1 MMRAAQV
8 LRDWGRP
15 YGSTSEVSTKSGH
28 WGCNPAKHVYYM
40 YTMYT
45 FEICIEI
52 HRIYLHTWLYMLM
65 YTHKVR
71 HAPSL
76 VHVPKTSPTR
86 MNKWGKNCTWLLL
99 SVPDRG
105 LHKIRKDMWHFSYCK
120 FCKLCTWSFQSEE
133 FSSLFALL
141 HYLHYSH
148 FLRQNSTIL
157 RKIELSWTIHIPL
170 PSPSSGSFPPKCGV
184 HSIVLHCYTMS
195 EIILNWTWYIPKL
208 Q

>member
-1 MMRAAQV
+1 
-8 LRDWGRP
+8 
-15 YGSTSEVSTKSGH
+15 
-28 WGCNPAKHVYYM
+28 
-40 YTMYT
+40 
-45 FEICIEI
+45 
-52 HRIYLHTWLYMLM
+52 MLM
-65 YTHKVR
+65 YTHKVW
-71 HAPSL
+71 HVSSL
-76 VHVPKTSPTR
+76 LHVPKTSPTR

-105 LHKIRKDMWHFSYCK
+105 LHEIRKDMWHFNYCK

-157 RKIELSWTIHIPL
+157 TKNWTIHIPL
-170 PSPSSGSFPPKCGV
+170 PSPSSGSPSPKCGV

-208 Q
+208 QWNKQSSNQHACRIMQNQGVTLLPDHLISQSPLQTLRHFFVSCTPRSRNGKFGWG

>member
-1 MMRAAQV
+1 MGVHLKFLQSPAIEAATLQSM
-8 LRDWGRP
+8 
-15 YGSTSEVSTKSGH
+15 YTTCIH
-28 WGCNPAKHVYYM
+28 M

-52 HRIYLHTWLYMLM
+52 HRTYLHNFTYMII
-65 YTHKVR
+65 
-71 HAPSL
+71 HAYVYPQS
-76 VHVPKTSPTR
+76 PACIITFARAQNFPTR
-86 MNKWGKNCTWLLL
+86 MNNWGKNCTWLLL

-105 LHKIRKDMWHFSYCK
+105 LHKMGKDMWHFNYCK
-120 FCKLCTWSFQSEE
+120 FCKLSTWSFQSEE

-157 RKIELSWTIHIPL
+157 RKIELSIFLFHPQVLAVFPQVRCSQHCVTLLHNVRDHIEL
-170 PSPSSGSFPPKCGV
+170 DLV
-184 HSIVLHCYTMS
+184 Q
-195 EIILNWTWYIPKL
+195 YIPKL